1 MLLLRG
7 HGIKQLKYFTDRQR
21 IPPHRRAY
29 IFSEPF
35 DKTINTVT

>member
-7 HGIKQLKYFTDRQR
+7 HGNKQLRDCTDRQR
-21 IPPHRRAY
+21 IPRHPHAY